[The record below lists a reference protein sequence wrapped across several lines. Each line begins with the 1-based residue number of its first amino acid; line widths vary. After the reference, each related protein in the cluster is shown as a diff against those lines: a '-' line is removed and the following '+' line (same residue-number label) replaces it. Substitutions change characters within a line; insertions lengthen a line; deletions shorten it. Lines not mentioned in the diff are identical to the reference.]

1 MHMSTVVK
9 IMTKTCFVVALAF
22 TLAGCSWFDWLKQDN
37 TDPRLEDA
45 HKKLDAIATN
55 TDIAEQQLHS
65 VNKRLS
71 AIEQRLLNM
80 EGQMGNMSIMM
91 ESISL
96 APSEIQQQ
104 AGYSQDVEDDYLT
117 APEVQKP
124 PAPAPEPPKTASSS
138 LISPEEQYAGA
149 YLHYQNREQ
158 DKAIR
163 AFKAFLADNPD
174 HDLAD
179 NAQYWI
185 GEAYYD
191 QKMYPEAIEAFKQ
204 VVKKYPDQNKA
215 PAALLKIGY
224 SYLAVDNPE
233 QASKF
238 LRQVVTDYPF
248 SDLVNKAQNK
258 LSDLQP
264 AKPVSD
270 AFPNGG
276 S

>member
-1 MHMSTVVK
+1 MHISMMVK
-9 IMTKTCFVVALAF
+9 IMTKACLAAALALS
-22 TLAGCSWFDWLKQDN
+22 LAGCSWVDWWMQEN
-37 TDPRLEDA
+37 TDPRMEDA
-45 HKKLDAIATN
+45 HRKLDAISTN
-55 TDIAEQQLHS
+55 TDITEQQMHS

-104 AGYSQDVEDDYLT
+104 VDYSWDAQHD
-117 APEVQKP
+117 APPPEKVAP
-124 PAPAPEPPKTASSS
+124 PAPPAPKPKPIS
-138 LISPEEQYAGA
+138 LQSPEDHYADA
-149 YLHYQNREQ
+149 YLYYQNREQ
-158 DKAIR
+158 DQAI
-163 AFKAFLADNPD
+163 KAFQAFLRNNPN

-204 VVKKYPDQNKA
+204 VVKKYPDQDKA

-258 LSDLQP
+258 LADLMP
-264 AKPVSD
+264 AKGASD
-270 AFPNGG
+270 AFPNGRG